1 MAKTRVAQPS
11 TPADD
16 RVLREQV
23 ERVVAEQLGA
33 DREIVGYDKTLF
45 PHIGSYDCHTVSVQ
59 LAGGDAFR
67 RTEDEVRQHT
77 EKLLAS
83 LFPLID

>member
-1 MAKTRVAQPS
+1 MARSQTAQPS

-23 ERVVAEQLGA
+23 ERVVAEQFGA
-33 DREIVGYDKTLF
+33 GREIVGYEKTLF

-59 LAGGDAFR
+59 LGGGDAFR
-67 RTEDEVRQHT
+67 FFPASPLG
-77 EKLLAS
+77 LLVAS
-83 LFPLID
+83 